1 MCRVGVVAQSVD
13 ILEGVVTDR
22 TGVVVERGV
31 LAHTGCRT
39 ELCIASGARV

>member
-1 MCRVGVVAQSVD
+1 MGVVAQSVD

-22 TGVVVERGV
+22 TGVVVECDV

-39 ELCIASGARV
+39 ELCIAGGACV

>member
-1 MCRVGVVAQSVD
+1 MDMITQPVD

-22 TGVVVERGV
+22 TGVVVERDV

-39 ELCIASGARV
+39 ELRIAGGACV